1 MKEKIVYI
9 VNPVAGKLSKK
20 EKKRIIDSI
29 NPGSEPEIIFS
40 TSAVDAAE
48 RAQEFMAKKYLV
60 VACGGDGLINI
71 IAQKAIDSS
80 CKIAILPFGRGND
93 LARSLNI
100 DSLDKAVD
108 AIRNSQFKSVRYLDV
123 AFSTYSRVSLTNA
136 GVGLLSEA
144 AFRASNIPF
153 LKGSLLYAT
162 AALISFIKLK
172 SHKYT
177 VTTEI
182 QKMEMENLILAGAAS
197 EYTGGG
203 MYIAPD
209 AKKLN
214 SKLNLLFAKKL
225 SRLQAVN
232 LLIKVFSGSH
242 IFHGAVTN
250 SHVGTVKIESLS
262 SDRWSSIVSGDG
274 EYLGD
279 LPVTISLGRKP
290 LKIAY

>member
-1 MKEKIVYI
+1 MKKKIVYI

-20 EKKRIIDSI
+20 GKKRVIDSI
-29 NPGSEPEIIFS
+29 YPGSEPEIIFS
-40 TSAVDAAE
+40 TSVEDAGE
-48 RAQEFMAKKYLV
+48 KAQEFISKKYLV
-60 VACGGDGLINI
+60 VACGGDGFINM
-71 IAQKAIDSS
+71 IAQKAIDHS
-80 CKIAILPFGRGND
+80 CKMAILPFGRGND
-93 LARSLNI
+93 FARSLNLHT
-100 DSLDKAVD
+100 LDNAVN
-108 AIRNSQFKSVRYLDV
+108 AIRKCNYKSVRYLSV
-123 AFSTYSRVSLTNA
+123 VFSNTSRISLTNA

-144 AFRASNIPF
+144 AIRASKIPL
-153 LKGSLLYAT
+153 LKGSLLYAS
-162 AALISFIKLK
+162 AALISFINLK
-172 SHKYT
+172 SHRYI
-177 VTTEI
+177 VTTET

-209 AKKLN
+209 AKKFRD
-214 SKLNLLFAKKL
+214 KINLLFAKKL

-232 LLIKVFSGSH
+232 LLIRVFSGSH
-242 IFHGAVTN
+242 IFHSAVTN

-279 LPVTISLGRKP
+279 LPVTISLGKKP

>member
-1 MKEKIVYI
+1 
-9 VNPVAGKLSKK
+9 
-20 EKKRIIDSI
+20 
-29 NPGSEPEIIFS
+29 
-40 TSAVDAAE
+40 
-48 RAQEFMAKKYLV
+48 MAKKYLV

-71 IAQKAIDSS
+71 IAQKAIYHS
-80 CKIAILPFGRGND
+80 CKMAILPFGRGND

-100 DSLDKAVD
+100 DSLEKAVD

-123 AFSTYSRVSLTNA
+123 GFSTYSRVSLTNA

-144 AFRASNIPF
+144 AFRASKIPF

-172 SHKYT
+172 SHKYI

-242 IFHGAVTN
+242 IFHSAVTN

-279 LPVTISLGRKP
+279 LPATISLGRKP

>member
-9 VNPVAGKLSKK
+9 VNPVAGKLSKR
-20 EKKRIIDSI
+20 EKIRVIDSI
-29 NPGSEPEIIFS
+29 YPGSEPEIIFS
-40 TSAVDAAE
+40 TSVEDAGE
-48 RAQEFMAKKYLV
+48 KAQEFISKKYLV
-60 VACGGDGLINI
+60 VACGGDGFINM
-71 IAQKAIDSS
+71 IAQKAIDHS
-80 CKIAILPFGRGND
+80 CKMAILPFGRGND
-93 LARSLNI
+93 FARSLNLHT
-100 DSLDKAVD
+100 LDNAVN
-108 AIRNSQFKSVRYLDV
+108 AIRKCNYKSVSYLSV
-123 AFSTYSRVSLTNA
+123 VFSNSSRISLTNA

-144 AFRASNIPF
+144 AIRASKIPL
-153 LKGSLLYAT
+153 LKGSLLYAS
-162 AALISFIKLK
+162 AALISFINLK
-172 SHKYT
+172 SHRYI
-177 VTTEI
+177 VTTGT

-242 IFHGAVTN
+242 IFHSAVTN

-279 LPVTISLGRKP
+279 LPVTISLGKKP